1 MKHKPYPKYKPSGID
16 WIGDIPEGWGSFQ
29 LRRCVQQINN
39 GTTATQLDYVT
50 EFPVTRIETISSG
63 SINFEKVGYIEEADV
78 KKKDILSNGD
88 ILLSHINSLVYV
100 GNCAIYND
108 HRTLVHG
115 MNLLR
120 LILPKCI
127 SSEFLIYYLKGS
139 VFKNQI
145 QSIAKHAINQV
156 SLPISA
162 LKSLLI
168 AIPNKKEEQEKIAN
182 FLDQKTA
189 QIDDLIQKK
198 EEMVKLLKEK
208 RAAVINQAVTKGLDP
223 NAKMKPSGID
233 WIGDIPG
240 GWDVRRLKF
249 IASTKFSNVDKHAK
263 EEEQPVSL
271 CNYVDVYYNDFI
283 DSNMDFMQ
291 ATATNDEIRKFA
303 LNKGDVIV
311 TKDSESWDDIAIPAY
326 VKEDMHGVLCGY
338 HLAIIQANQNMCGEY
353 VFWSFLS
360 QIINYQ
366 FQVSAT
372 GVTRYGLGKGALD
385 NAMFFAP
392 SKKEQ
397 HKIANYLYQKTT
409 EIDGLIQK
417 IESAIDKLREYRSSL
432 ITAAVTGKIDVRGA
446 VKC

>member
-1 MKHKPYPKYKPSGID
+1 MKHKSYPKYKPSGID
-16 WIGDIPEGWGSFQ
+16 WIGDIPEGWDKKRIKYISKVNSDALSEDTDEIFEFYYIDIGNVTLENGFSRGEKITFSEAPSRA
-29 LRRCVQQINN
+29 RRIVKEGDTIISTVRTYLKAIAYIDDSESELIASTGFAVVRPERKIDRKYLYYSLCSERV
-39 GTTATQLDYVT
+39 VH
-50 EFPVTRIETISSG
+50 TISAISVG
-63 SINFEKVGYIEEADV
+63 VSYPAINASD
-78 KKKDILSNGD
+78 L
-88 ILLSHINSLVYV
+88 
-100 GNCAIYND
+100 A
-108 HRTLVHG
+108 
-115 MNLLR
+115 
-120 LILPKCI
+120 CI
-127 SSEFLIYYLKGS
+127 FLI
-139 VFKNQI
+139 F
-145 QSIAKHAINQV
+145 
-156 SLPISA
+156 
-162 LKSLLI
+162 
-168 AIPNKKEEQEKIAN
+168 PNKSEQKKIAD

-198 EEMVKLLKEK
+198 EEMIKLLKEK
-208 RAAVINQAVTKGLDP
+208 RAAIINQAVIKGIDP

-233 WIGDIPG
+233 WIGDIPE

-249 IASTKFSNVDKHAK
+249 IASTKFSNVDKHSK

-326 VKEDMHGVLCGY
+326 IKEDMHGVLCGY

-353 VFWSFLS
+353 IFWSFLS
-360 QIINYQ
+360 QTINYQ

-372 GVTRYGLGKGALD
+372 GVTRYGLGKGSLD

-397 HKIANYLYQKTT
+397 HQIAKYLDKKTT

-417 IESAIDKLREYRSSL
+417 IESAIAKLREYRSSL
-432 ITAAVTGKIDVRGA
+432 ITATVTGKIDVRE
-446 VKC
+446 VVNDK